1 MASPDP
7 RKDLKS
13 RSPERR
19 DPHYYKGYFIRAPLR
34 DLFFR
39 GHPGGLG
46 SVCFLEFRIPSGASS
61 RLLIFKAELRNA
73 KPLNP

>member
-13 RSPERR
+13 RSPEKR

-34 DLFFR
+34 NLFFLR
-39 GHPGGLG
+39 ACRWFGVSVLLG
-46 SVCFLEFRIPSGASS
+46 VSDSVR
-61 RLLIFKAELRNA
+61 RLIEAFGFKAEGT
-73 KPLNP
+73 LNP